1 MSAVA
6 KTSKYTYRSSG
17 GGTTDVNIEYSAD
30 LSALSRLEVPAAR
43 LVCGSVCEVFSD
55 MIQYVVFFRTRSV
68 SSKMIWNPKG
78 SYVRG

>member
-30 LSALSRLEVPAAR
+30 LSALSRLEVPAPTTQCSA
-43 LVCGSVCEVFSD
+43 CEVFAD
-55 MIQYVVFFRTRSV
+55 T
-68 SSKMIWNPKG
+68 
-78 SYVRG
+78 

>member
-30 LSALSRLEVPAAR
+30 LSALSRLEVPAR
-43 LVCGSVCEVFSD
+43 DIVQCL
-55 MIQYVVFFRTRSV
+55 
-68 SSKMIWNPKG
+68 
-78 SYVRG
+78 